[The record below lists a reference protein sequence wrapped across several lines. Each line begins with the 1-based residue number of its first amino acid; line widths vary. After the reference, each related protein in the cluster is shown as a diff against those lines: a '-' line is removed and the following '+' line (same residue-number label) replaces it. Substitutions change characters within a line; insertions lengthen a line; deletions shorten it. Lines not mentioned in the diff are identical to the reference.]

1 MPKATCSVPGCDRP
15 ATARKMCEGH
25 RARWR
30 KRGDVQADVPL
41 GTRQPR
47 TGHCSV
53 EGCALPI
60 RAKGMCNAHYHRA
73 LKHGDANADRPIST
87 KIPDGTNWCPNC
99 RTTKPLAEFPKAS
112 DRHRAVATYCRECT
126 RELRSTRYKAKI
138 RDQQKRW
145 RDANPEI
152 MAAHYRDYAKR
163 NPEKRAALRR
173 RLVAQKPDLYRS
185 LRQAAENRRRARE
198 TDAPGHAT
206 ATQIQARW
214 DYYGGLCWMCGQPAT
229 ELEHVK
235 PLAKG
240 GSNWPANLRP
250 ACRHCNAVKKDAW
263 PYPTRAQR
271 AA

>member
-15 ATARKMCEGH
+15 ATAHKMCEGH

-30 KRGDVQADVPL
+30 KHGDVQADVPL

-60 RAKGMCNAHYHRA
+60 QAKGMCNAHYHRA

-87 KIPDGTNWCPNC
+87 KIPDGMNWCPNC
-99 RTTKPLAEFPKAS
+99 RTTKPLAE
-112 DRHRAVATYCRECT
+112 
-126 RELRSTRYKAKI
+126 
-138 RDQQKRW
+138 
-145 RDANPEI
+145 
-152 MAAHYRDYAKR
+152 
-163 NPEKRAALRR
+163 
-173 RLVAQKPDLYRS
+173 
-185 LRQAAENRRRARE
+185 
-198 TDAPGHAT
+198 
-206 ATQIQARW
+206 
-214 DYYGGLCWMCGQPAT
+214 
-229 ELEHVK
+229 
-235 PLAKG
+235 G

-263 PYPTRAQR
+263 PYPTKAQR